1 MMGSLNSQGDKL
13 ESSKEKFEK
22 NSAILLI
29 IMWFASDGY
38 KIYKYRESKTLW
50 RLGNVWIPNSH

>member
-1 MMGSLNSQGDKL
+1 MKDSLNSQKDKL
-13 ESSKEKFEK
+13 ESPKEKFK
-22 NSAILLI
+22 KDSVILLI

-38 KIYKYRESKTLW
+38 KIYKYWESKTLR

>member
-29 IMWFASDGY
+29 IMWFAFDGY
-38 KIYKYRESKTLW
+38 KIYKYWESKTLR